1 MSNNKINCP
10 DPPGGTVE
18 CEANQLA
25 ICSIKGWK
33 VEAKC
38 VSPQSGLSV
47 TALQNWVLENVT
59 GISREAS
66 AFLNDDDREI
76 LRSQNYRSPDG
87 KLQVSFRVPQAIKD
101 T

>member
-1 MSNNKINCP
+1 MSNNKCNCP

-18 CEANQLA
+18 CEAYQLA
-25 ICSIKGWK
+25 ICSIKGGK

-38 VSPQSGLSV
+38 VSPPSGLSV

-59 GISREAS
+59 GISRNAS
-66 AFLNDDDREI
+66 ARLNDDDREI
-76 LRSQNYRSPDG
+76 LRSQTYRSADG
-87 KLQVSFRVPQAIKD
+87 ELQVSFRVPQAIKD

>member
-1 MSNNKINCP
+1 MSNNKCNCP

-25 ICSIKGWK
+25 ICSIKGGK

-38 VSPQSGLSV
+38 VSPPSRLAG

-59 GISREAS
+59 GIPRRAS
-66 AFLNDDDREI
+66 TILNHYDREI
-76 LRSQNYRSPDG
+76 LRSQTYRSPDG
-87 KLQVSFRVPQAIKD
+87 KLQVSFRVPLAIKD
-101 T
+101 F